1 MYSYFSIL
9 SILSDKWIHVI
20 QPGQS
25 SPHSQP
31 GHRSNATAEG
41 SDNYHGNTEIV
52 TENE

>member
-1 MYSYFSIL
+1 ML
-9 SILSDKWIHVI
+9 SILSEKWVHVI

-25 SPHSQP
+25 FPHSQP

-41 SDNYHGNTEIV
+41 WRKYANNTEIV